1 MHEKHLTK
9 LRVKPKTSPN
19 YCPVRTSLLSS
30 LRGPWSF
37 LSKTVD
43 GSTVCRL
50 AGPCRSLQVAAVDC
64 KSLHGSTAPPCNL
77 SLQTSLS
84 SRLSL
89 SLESGHSSPQSDDGP
104 GGLTLQAGETGGNSR
119 AETESQ
125 IWPVG
130 LSEITF
136 GICLKFVIYRDWSL
150 CCLLVEIK
158 LYILCLDLC
167 KVYQD
172 KWRLEEN
179 DLLAPGSLSRPP
191 GFVQAGGS
199 RGLVWR
205 QPAVCV
211 LSVVSSQFSSLST
224 AGLQTSADN
233 TKVTT
238 PHHTTGGHST
248 VYCLLTTGAVIL

>member
-1 MHEKHLTK
+1 MQ
-9 LRVKPKTSPN
+9 
-19 YCPVRTSLLSS
+19 
-30 LRGPWSF
+30 
-37 LSKTVD
+37 
-43 GSTVCRL
+43 
-50 AGPCRSLQVAAVDC
+50 AGRSLQVPAGCCSWLQVPAR
-64 KSLHGSTAPPCNL
+64 LHGSSLQPQSADVSLQPSLSQSGVWSLAPPHL
-77 SLQTSLS
+77 SQTTD
-84 SRLSL
+84 
-89 SLESGHSSPQSDDGP
+89 Q
-104 GGLTLQAGETGGNSR
+104 GGLTLQGRPGGNCR

-158 LYILCLDLC
+158 LCILCLDLC

-205 QPAVCV
+205 QSAVCV
-211 LSVVSSQFSSLST
+211 LSVLSSQFSSLST

-238 PHHTTGGHST
+238 PHHTTGGHRT

>member
-1 MHEKHLTK
+1 MLQLTASPCTAPR
-9 LRVKPKTSPN
+9 LLPATS
-19 YCPVRTSLLSS
+19 
-30 LRGPWSF
+30 
-37 LSKTVD
+37 
-43 GSTVCRL
+43 VCR
-50 AGPCRSLQVAAVDC
+50 R
-64 KSLHGSTAPPCNL
+64 L
-77 SLQTSLS
+77 SPDVSLS
-84 SRLSL
+84 VW
-89 SLESGHSSPQSDDGP
+89 SLESRPSSPQSDDGP
-104 GGLTLQAGETGGNSR
+104 RGVSHCRQGRPGGNSR

-158 LYILCLDLC
+158 LCILCLDLC

-238 PHHTTGGHST
+238 PHHTTGGHRT

>member
-89 SLESGHSSPQSDDGP
+89 SLESVVSPLTSVRRRTRGVSHCRGDLGEIA
-104 GGLTLQAGETGGNSR
+104 GLRVRFGQFDFRNYIRNVFKICNLPRLVVMLSAGRNK
-119 AETESQ
+119 A
-125 IWPVG
+125 
-130 LSEITF
+130 
-136 GICLKFVIYRDWSL
+136 
-150 CCLLVEIK
+150 
-158 LYILCLDLC
+158 LYI
-167 KVYQD
+167 VSRFVQ
-172 KWRLEEN
+172 
-179 DLLAPGSLSRPP
+179 SLSRQ
-191 GFVQAGGS
+191 VE
-199 RGLVWR
+199 
-205 QPAVCV
+205 
-211 LSVVSSQFSSLST
+211 T
-224 AGLQTSADN
+224 AGE
-233 TKVTT
+233 
-238 PHHTTGGHST
+238 
-248 VYCLLTTGAVIL
+248 